1 MASLLPCRQKGY
13 RPVNRDRLEQRCTD
27 WIGVFADLGQS
38 GAPSIKMLAE
48 IAEPDIN
55 FRDPF
60 NDIHGLQLLHL
71 LLVHTRKQVSSLQFD
86 AQDCA
91 WSGNTVYIKWR
102 MTGRI
107 RFIGDWLVE
116 GVSEVEFSENA
127 KVLSHIDHW
136 DAASQFYGHLPV
148 IGWLLR
154 RLSSPARI
162 S

>member
-1 MASLLPCRQKGY
+1 LH
-13 RPVNRDRLEQRCTD
+13 RL
-27 WIGVFADLGQS
+27 
-38 GAPSIKMLAE
+38 
-48 IAEPDIN
+48 
-55 FRDPF
+55 
-60 NDIHGLQLLHL
+60 LLH
-71 LLVHTRKQVSSLQFD
+71 TRAQVSSPRFE

-91 WSGNTVYIKWR
+91 WSGNTVYIKWQ
-102 MTGRI
+102 MTGRV

-116 GVSEVEFSENA
+116 GISEVEFSGNA

-136 DAASQFYGHLPV
+136 DAAAQFYGRLPV

>member
-1 MASLLPCRQKGY
+1 MNP
-13 RPVNRDRLEQRCTD
+13 DWLEQGCTN
-27 WIGVFADLGQS
+27 WIGVFADLQQS
-38 GAPSIKMLAE
+38 GVPSIEALAE
-48 IAEPDIN
+48 IVEPDVY

-60 NDIHGLQLLHL
+60 NDIHGLQDLHRLLLH
-71 LLVHTRKQVSSLQFD
+71 TREQVSSPRFD
-86 AQDCA
+86 TLDSA

-102 MTGRI
+102 MTGRV

-116 GVSEVEFSENA
+116 GVSEVEFSKNA

-136 DAASQFYGHLPV
+136 DAATQFYNRLPV